1 MDRLKH
7 MLCQGNA
14 FAAREMERRT
24 SLISCSSPVWPSISL
39 LQRARRNLSMRLK
52 AIAFIQALES
62 NSKMPAS
69 QRNVFSR
76 LVINQNLA
84 SRPIFHQQQTLVK
97 KSLEERQ

>member
-1 MDRLKH
+1 MNSAMDRLKH
-7 MLCQGNA
+7 RLRQGNT

-24 SLISCSSPVWPSISL
+24 SLISCSWLVLASL
-39 LQRARRNLSMRLK
+39 LLFQRVRRNLSMRLK

-84 SRPIFHQQQTLVK
+84 SRPIFHQQQTLV
-97 KSLEERQ
+97 E